1 MDSSGPRRHT
11 ALLKWKAVGRALRL
25 APSVFP
31 RASHHFAGVGVRV
44 AQRHVAVQV
53 HLVVVADEL
62 EDGDVEAAGEGH
74 AVLRHPDG
82 VVLRVRTPGGG
93 KTHQPLRAKVFI
105 GKISSG
111 MIYSKFLEIVCLV
124 KQSGLLSC
132 F

>member
-1 MDSSGPRRHT
+1 M
-11 ALLKWKAVGRALRL
+11 

-31 RASHHFAGVGVRV
+31 RASYHFAGVGVRV

-93 KTHQPLRAKVFI
+93 KRHQPLRTKGFI
-105 GKISSG
+105 GQTSSEV
-111 MIYSKFLEIVCLV
+111 IYSKFLEIVCLL
-124 KQSGLLSC
+124 K
-132 F
+132 